1 MFALR
6 TRMCVGCLLAGMQ
19 RGMGGGSGTIIFT
32 AITWDGRWEAPSCAC
47 GSGQARSVS
56 SRLEIRYKVCVTTTR
71 RAAIHPQVLDHVG
84 VLSVNTTKIKSGI
97 MEMLQRRAFSIHRS
111 EDIEF

>member
-1 MFALR
+1 
-6 TRMCVGCLLAGMQ
+6 
-19 RGMGGGSGTIIFT
+19 
-32 AITWDGRWEAPSCAC
+32 
-47 GSGQARSVS
+47 
-56 SRLEIRYKVCVTTTR
+56 VTTTR